1 MSTQQQAII
10 MDTIVSIRKTLKRKA
25 YGKLNSP
32 FPDIM
37 ALLLF
42 AFPMTNHGHHPPS
55 TESDSDSSI
64 DHNTNRGYKLKKR
77 ARFVKQGR
85 LANSNGPAAY
95 KEVVEHAGY
104 QRAVI
109 NQNLPLIDEDGY
121 DIDSDDNEE
130 RVQEAISATMD
141 ENPYASIRLEQLL
154 APLTSVTDLPN
165 HPTLSRPFK
174 SKALTELVNQAN
186 AISRRENVALW
197 KVKPLLTKFV
207 GDNSWAPCGM
217 MIEPTDHDLFEDTSS
232 FIKWVSN
239 WIPNAAD
246 AVSAGNNTKA
256 IENGPVNDD
265 NHEASASEPKEAA
278 QTNGDSGDKPVPD
291 SVADDDHLPDADAH
305 PDEKE
310 GTEEDSAPKVNGEKT
325 TDEDVEMTESTEPA
339 ESAPTDT
346 KTEAPQPNGE
356 TSKEPE
362 QAQTET
368 VTTEIT
374 TQSADETT
382 NVDQPAPA
390 PAPVDG
396 PTEPATTVSEDME
409 MANAPNGEA
418 IKEAAEHQP
427 AISGA
432 EPEKNPEQ
440 MEHNHEQQQPHQ
452 EAQEEQHV
460 HGAEDLRAKPNA
472 QRNAALSAV
481 ASVAALQEFLDAPY
495 IHPIFLAPR
504 TSHPDRDFG
513 LPEQEAEDVRRLLQL
528 YVQKQEEVC
537 RGTRKLYEGLRKAD
551 RYRQTVLSWAKAEA
565 HSGANRDMSD
575 GEDWYDKEEWGLT
588 EELKKGEDEVEEET
602 AVTQKKTR
610 NRK

>member
-1 MSTQQQAII
+1 MSTQQQAMI

-25 YGKLNSP
+25 Y
-32 FPDIM
+32 
-37 ALLLF
+37 
-42 AFPMTNHGHHPPS
+42 
-55 TESDSDSSI
+55 ESDSDSSI

-85 LANSNGPAAY
+85 LANANGPAAY
-95 KEVVEHAGY
+95 KEVAEHAGY
-104 QRAVI
+104 QRAII
-109 NQNLPLIDEDGY
+109 NQNPPLIDEDGY

-130 RVQEAISATMD
+130 RIQEAISATME

-174 SKALTELVNQAN
+174 SKALTELVHQA
-186 AISRRENVALW
+186 AALSRRENVALW

-217 MIEPTDHDLFEDTSS
+217 MIESTDHDLFEDTSS

-246 AVSAGNNTKA
+246 AVSAGNPTKA
-256 IENGPVNDD
+256 IENGLVDGN
-265 NHEASASEPKEAA
+265 NNEASASKPKEAS
-278 QTNGDSGDKPVPD
+278 QTNGDSGDKPLPD
-291 SVADDDHLPDADAH
+291 TAPDDEHLPDADAN
-305 PDEKE
+305 PEKKK
-310 GTEEDSAPKVNGEKT
+310 GAEEDSVPKVNGEKA
-325 TDEDVEMTESTEPA
+325 TDEDVEMAENTEPA
-339 ESAPTDT
+339 ESAPSNSRA
-346 KTEAPQPNGE
+346 EAPQPNGE
-356 TSKEPE
+356 TSRDPE
-362 QAQTET
+362 QAQPEAVPTET
-368 VTTEIT
+368 T
-374 TQSADETT
+374 TQSVDASTNADK
-382 NVDQPAPA
+382 PA
-390 PAPVDG
+390 PAPVNG
-396 PTEPATTVSEDME
+396 QTKPVTAATEDVE
-409 MANAPNGEA
+409 MANAPNGEPG
-418 IKEAAEHQP
+418 KGAAGHQP
-427 AISGA
+427 AVSGA
-432 EPEKNPEQ
+432 APETNPNQ
-440 MEHNHEQQQPHQ
+440 PRHNLERQQQQQQRTDKEP
-452 EAQEEQHV
+452 QEEGVV
-460 HGAEDLRAKPNA
+460 HGADDLRAKPTA
-472 QRNAALSAV
+472 QRNAALSTV
-481 ASVAALQEFLDAPY
+481 ASVAALQEFLDEPY
-495 IHPIFLAPR
+495 IHPLFLAPR

-565 HSGANRDMSD
+565 HSGPNRDMSD

-588 EELKKGEDEVEEET
+588 EDLKKGEDEVEEET

>member
-1 MSTQQQAII
+1 MSTQQQAMI

-25 YGKLNSP
+25 Y
-32 FPDIM
+32 
-37 ALLLF
+37 
-42 AFPMTNHGHHPPS
+42 
-55 TESDSDSSI
+55 ESDSDTSI

-85 LANSNGPAAY
+85 LANANGPAAY
-95 KEVVEHAGY
+95 KEVAEHGGY

-109 NQNLPLIDEDGY
+109 NQNPPLIDEDGY

-130 RVQEAISATMD
+130 RVQEAISATME
-141 ENPYASIRLEQLL
+141 ENPYATIRLEQLL

-174 SKALTELVNQAN
+174 SKALTELANQAN
-186 AISRRENVALW
+186 SLSRRENVALW

-217 MIEPTDHDLFEDTSS
+217 MIESTDHDLFEDTSS

-246 AVSAGNNTKA
+246 AVSAGNNTKT
-256 IENGPVNDD
+256 IENGPVDGNE
-265 NHEASASEPKEAA
+265 NEASATEPEESGQA
-278 QTNGDSGDKPVPD
+278 NGDSGNKPAPD
-291 SVADDDHLPDADAH
+291 SVSDDEHLPDADTH
-305 PDEKE
+305 PEEKE
-310 GTEEDSAPKVNGEKT
+310 ETEEDSAPKVNGKKT
-325 TDEDVEMTESTEPA
+325 TDEDVEMAESTELL
-339 ESAPTDT
+339 ESAPIGYN
-346 KTEAPQPNGE
+346 TEVPVPNGE

-362 QAQTET
+362 QAQPET
-368 VTTEIT
+368 VITEVT

-382 NVDQPAPA
+382 KADQPVSAPT
-390 PAPVDG
+390 PPVDG
-396 PTEPATTVSEDME
+396 QTEPAMTASEDVE
-409 MANAPNGEA
+409 MANAPNGETG
-418 IKEAAEHQP
+418 KDQP
-427 AISGA
+427 AASGA
-432 EPEKNPEQ
+432 EPEKNADQPRHEL
-440 MEHNHEQQQPHQ
+440 EQQQQPDQ
-452 EAQEEQHV
+452 EPQEEQLV
-460 HGAEDLRAKPNA
+460 HGVEDLRAKANA
-472 QRNAALSAV
+472 QRDAALSTV
-481 ASVAALQEFLDAPY
+481 ASVAALQEFLDEPY

-588 EELKKGEDEVEEET
+588 EDLKKGEDEVEEET

>member
-1 MSTQQQAII
+1 MI

-25 YGKLNSP
+25 Y
-32 FPDIM
+32 
-37 ALLLF
+37 
-42 AFPMTNHGHHPPS
+42 
-55 TESDSDSSI
+55 ESDSDSSI

-104 QRAVI
+104 QRAII
-109 NQNLPLIDEDGY
+109 NQNPPLIDEDGY

-130 RVQEAISATMD
+130 RVQEAISATME

-174 SKALTELVNQAN
+174 SKALTELVNQA
-186 AISRRENVALW
+186 AALSRRENVALW

-207 GDNSWAPCGM
+207 GDNSWVPCGM
-217 MIEPTDHDLFEDTSS
+217 MIQSDDHDLFEDTSS

-246 AVSAGNNTKA
+246 AVPTGSNVKAIGNGPTDGNN
-256 IENGPVNDD
+256 N
-265 NHEASASEPKEAA
+265 EASTSEPKKAG
-278 QTNGDSGDKPVPD
+278 QTNGDSGDKPVPV
-291 SVADDDHLPDADAH
+291 SVPDDEHLPDADAS
-305 PDEKE
+305 PEEKE
-310 GTEEDSAPKVNGEKT
+310 GAEKDSAPKVHGEKT
-325 TDEDVEMTESTEPA
+325 TDEDVEMTEPTEPA
-339 ESAPTDT
+339 PTDS
-346 KTEAPQPNGE
+346 KTDAPQPNGE
-356 TSKEPE
+356 ANKKPE
-362 QAQTET
+362 QAQAET
-368 VTTEIT
+368 
-374 TQSADETT
+374 SPKETT
-382 NVDQPAPA
+382 PNSDEAKNADQPAPTT
-390 PAPVDG
+390 VDG
-396 PTEPATTVSEDME
+396 QTESATMTSEDVE
-409 MANAPNGEA
+409 VANAPNGETG
-418 IKEAAEHQP
+418 KEAAEHTS
-427 AISGA
+427 AVLVA
-432 EPEKNPEQ
+432 EPETNFDHPKPAL
-440 MEHNHEQQQPHQ
+440 EQQQPDQ
-452 EAQEEQHV
+452 EPQEEQLV

-472 QRNAALSAV
+472 QRNAALSSV
-481 ASVAALQEFLDAPY
+481 ASVAALQEFLDEPY

-565 HSGANRDMSD
+565 HSGANCDMSD

-588 EELKKGEDEVEEET
+588 EDLKKGEDEVEEET

>member
-1 MSTQQQAII
+1 MSTQQQAMI

-25 YGKLNSP
+25 Y
-32 FPDIM
+32 
-37 ALLLF
+37 
-42 AFPMTNHGHHPPS
+42 
-55 TESDSDSSI
+55 ESDSDSSI

-85 LANSNGPAAY
+85 LANANGPAAY
-95 KEVVEHAGY
+95 KEVAEHAGY
-104 QRAVI
+104 QRAII
-109 NQNLPLIDEDGY
+109 NQNPPLIDEDGY

-130 RVQEAISATMD
+130 RVQEAISATME

-174 SKALTELVNQAN
+174 SKALTELVHQA
-186 AISRRENVALW
+186 AALSRRENVALW

-217 MIEPTDHDLFEDTSS
+217 MIESTDHDLFEDTSS

-246 AVSAGNNTKA
+246 AVSAGNHTKA
-256 IENGPVNDD
+256 TENGPVGGN
-265 NHEASASEPKEAA
+265 NNEASASKPKESS
-278 QTNGDSGDKPVPD
+278 QTNGGSGDKPLPD
-291 SVADDDHLPDADAH
+291 SVPDDEQLPDADAN

-310 GTEEDSAPKVNGEKT
+310 GAEEGSAPKVNGKKT
-325 TDEDVEMTESTEPA
+325 TDEDVEMTEPTEA
-339 ESAPTDT
+339 TESIISNSKA
-346 KTEAPQPNGE
+346 EAPQPNGE
-356 TSKEPE
+356 TSRDPE
-362 QAQTET
+362 QAQPETVPTET
-368 VTTEIT
+368 TA
-374 TQSADETT
+374 Q
-382 NVDQPAPA
+382 NVDESTNADQPA

-396 PTEPATTVSEDME
+396 QTVPATAASKDVE
-409 MANAPNGEA
+409 MANAPNGETG
-418 IKEAAEHQP
+418 KEAAEHQP
-427 AISGA
+427 AVSGA
-432 EPEKNPEQ
+432 EPETNPDQ
-440 MEHNHEQQQPHQ
+440 PGHNLERQQTDKEPQG
-452 EAQEEQHV
+452 EGVV
-460 HGAEDLRAKPNA
+460 HGVEDLRAKPNV
-472 QRNAALSAV
+472 QRNAALSTA
-481 ASVAALQEFLDAPY
+481 ASVAALQEFLEEPY

-565 HSGANRDMSD
+565 HSGPNRDMSD

-588 EELKKGEDEVEEET
+588 EDLKKGEDEVEEET

>member
-1 MSTQQQAII
+1 MQ
-10 MDTIVSIRKTLKRKA
+10 MLTL
-25 YGKLNSP
+25 N
-32 FPDIM
+32 F
-37 ALLLF
+37 
-42 AFPMTNHGHHPPS
+42 
-55 TESDSDSSI
+55 TE
-64 DHNTNRGYKLKKR
+64 
-77 ARFVKQGR
+77 
-85 LANSNGPAAY
+85 
-95 KEVVEHAGY
+95 
-104 QRAVI
+104 
-109 NQNLPLIDEDGY
+109 
-121 DIDSDDNEE
+121 
-130 RVQEAISATMD
+130 
-141 ENPYASIRLEQLL
+141 LL

-174 SKALTELVNQAN
+174 SKALTELVNQAS
-186 AISRRENVALW
+186 ALSRRENVALW

-246 AVSAGNNTKA
+246 AISAGNNTKL
-256 IENGPVNDD
+256 IEDMPANDD
-265 NHEASASEPKEAA
+265 NEASTLVPQTAA
-278 QTNGDSGDKPVPD
+278 QTNGDNREKPVPN
-291 SVADDDHLPDADAH
+291 SAPDDEHLPDADAN
-305 PDEKE
+305 PEE
-310 GTEEDSAPKVNGEKT
+310 EERTEEDSAPKLNGEKT
-325 TDEDVEMTESTEPA
+325 TDEDVEMAESTQPD
-339 ESAPTDT
+339 ESAPADS

-362 QAQTET
+362 PTQPET
-368 VTTEIT
+368 VTTEETI
-374 TQSADETT
+374 QSADETT
-382 NVDQPAPA
+382 NADQPAPA
-390 PAPVDG
+390 PAEDK
-396 PTEPATTVSEDME
+396 TESAPTVSEDVE
-409 MANAPNGEA
+409 MANALNGETT
-418 IKEAAEHQP
+418 KETAEDQP
-427 AISGA
+427 AASGA
-432 EPEKNPEQ
+432 ESEKNADQ
-440 MEHNHEQQQPHQ
+440 SSHELNQQQPDQ
-452 EAQEEQHV
+452 EAEEQQLVHGPPI

-472 QRNAALSAV
+472 QRNAALSTA
-481 ASVAALQEFLDAPY
+481 ASVAALHETLDEPY
-495 IHPIFLAPR
+495 IHPLFLAPR

-513 LPEQEAEDVRRLLQL
+513 LPEPEAEDVRRLLQL

>member
-1 MSTQQQAII
+1 MTTQQQAIV
-10 MDTIVSIRKTLKRKA
+10 MDTIVSIRKTLKRKD
-25 YGKLNSP
+25 Y
-32 FPDIM
+32 
-37 ALLLF
+37 
-42 AFPMTNHGHHPPS
+42 
-55 TESDSDSSI
+55 ESDSDSSI

-104 QRAVI
+104 QRAII
-109 NQNLPLIDEDGY
+109 NQNPPLIDEDGY

-130 RVQEAISATMD
+130 RVQEAISATME

-174 SKALTELVNQAN
+174 SKALTELVNQA
-186 AISRRENVALW
+186 AALSRRENVALW

-217 MIEPTDHDLFEDTSS
+217 MIQSDDHDLFEDTSS

-246 AVSAGNNTKA
+246 AVPAGNNTKA
-256 IENGPVNDD
+256 IENGSAEN
-265 NHEASASEPKEAA
+265 NNGASTSEPKEAGR
-278 QTNGDSGDKPVPD
+278 TNGDNAGKAVPASVPD
-291 SVADDDHLPDADAH
+291 DEHLPDADAH
-305 PDEKE
+305 PEEKE
-310 GTEEDSAPKVNGEKT
+310 EAKEDSAPKVNGEKT
-325 TDEDVEMTESTEPA
+325 VDEDVEMTEAAEPA
-339 ESAPTDT
+339 PTESKTDT
-346 KTEAPQPNGE
+346 PQPNGE
-356 TSKEPE
+356 ANKEPE
-362 QAQTET
+362 QPQAET
-368 VTTEIT
+368 STKETTENE
-374 TQSADETT
+374 DEAKKA
-382 NVDQPAPA
+382 DQPAPTT
-390 PAPVDG
+390 VDG
-396 PTEPATTVSEDME
+396 QTEPATTTSEDVE
-409 MANAPNGEA
+409 MANAPNGETG
-418 IKEAAEHQP
+418 KEAAEQ
-427 AISGA
+427 STVTGA
-432 EPEKNPEQ
+432 EPETNPDQ
-440 MEHNHEQQQPHQ
+440 SKQNLEHQQPDQ
-452 EAQEEQHV
+452 EPQEKGLV

-472 QRNAALSAV
+472 QRDAVPSSV
-481 ASVAALQEFLDAPY
+481 ASVAVLQEFLDEPY

-551 RYRQTVLSWAKAEA
+551 RYRQTVFSWAKAEA

-588 EELKKGEDEVEEET
+588 EDLKKGEDEVEEET

>member
-1 MSTQQQAII
+1 MSTQQQAMI

-25 YGKLNSP
+25 Y
-32 FPDIM
+32 
-37 ALLLF
+37 
-42 AFPMTNHGHHPPS
+42 
-55 TESDSDSSI
+55 ESDSDSSI

-95 KEVVEHAGY
+95 KEVAEHAGY
-104 QRAVI
+104 QRAII
-109 NQNLPLIDEDGY
+109 NQNPPLIDEDGY

-130 RVQEAISATMD
+130 RVQEAISATME
-141 ENPYASIRLEQLL
+141 ENPYASILLEQLL

-174 SKALTELVNQAN
+174 SKALTELVNQA
-186 AISRRENVALW
+186 ASLSRRENVALW

-217 MIEPTDHDLFEDTSS
+217 MIESNDHDLFEDTSS

-239 WIPNAAD
+239 WIPNTAN
-246 AVSAGNNTKA
+246 AVSAGNHTKA
-256 IENGPVNDD
+256 IENGPTDENDT
-265 NHEASASEPKEAA
+265 EASASEPKESG
-278 QTNGDSGDKPVPD
+278 QTNGDSGDKPLPD
-291 SVADDDHLPDADAH
+291 SVPDDEHLPDADAN

-310 GTEEDSAPKVNGEKT
+310 GAEEDSTPKVNGEKAT
-325 TDEDVEMTESTEPA
+325 EEDLEMTEPTEPV
-339 ESAPTDT
+339 ESAPADS

-356 TSKEPE
+356 TGKDPE
-362 QAQTET
+362 QAQPEAATTET
-368 VTTEIT
+368 TIQSVDESTT
-374 TQSADETT
+374 A
-382 NVDQPAPA
+382 DQPAQ
-390 PAPVDG
+390 APVDG
-396 PTEPATTVSEDME
+396 QTEPATTVSEDVE
-409 MANAPNGEA
+409 MANAPNGETA
-418 IKEAAEHQP
+418 KEAAEHQP
-427 AISGA
+427 AVSGA
-432 EPEKNPEQ
+432 EPETNPDQSGHEL
-440 MEHNHEQQQPHQ
+440 EQQQQQQQPDQ
-452 EAQEEQHV
+452 EPQEEQLV

-472 QRNAALSAV
+472 QRNAALSSV
-481 ASVAALQEFLDAPY
+481 ASAAALQEFLDEPY

-537 RGTRKLYEGLRKAD
+537 RGTRKLSEGLRKAD

-565 HSGANRDMSD
+565 HSGPNRDMSD

-588 EELKKGEDEVEEET
+588 EDLKKGEDEVEEET